1 MRTEEAYEL
10 DREYYESKMKEI
22 NKNENQKTICEWASQ
37 VFGDKANNINVYKE
51 KLKEEIEEFL
61 LSQNPD
67 ELADI
72 YIVIVQLANILN
84 SDLQTLVNDKMK
96 INRERKWNF
105 NGKVFKHIIKDEEK
119 KTLGRNK

>member
-1 MRTEEAYEL
+1 MRAEEAYEL
-10 DREYYESKMKEI
+10 DRQYYESKMKEI
-22 NKNENQKTICEWASQ
+22 NKNENQKTICEWAKG

-51 KLKEEIEEFL
+51 KLKEEIEEFF

-105 NGKVFKHIIKDEEK
+105 NGKVFKHKS
-119 KTLGRNK
+119 

>member
-1 MRTEEAYEL
+1 M
-10 DREYYESKMKEI
+10 
-22 NKNENQKTICEWASQ
+22 NENQKTICEWASQ
-37 VFGDKANNINVYKE
+37 VFGDKANNTNVYKE
-51 KLKEEIEEFL
+51 KLKEEVDEFL
-61 LSQNPD
+61 SSQNPD

-105 NGKVFKHIIKDEEK
+105 NGKVFKHKS
-119 KTLGRNK
+119 

>member
-1 MRTEEAYEL
+1 M
-10 DREYYESKMKEI
+10 
-22 NKNENQKTICEWASQ
+22 NENQKTICEWAKD
-37 VFGDKANNINVYKE
+37 VFGDKSNNIDVYKE
-51 KLKEEIEEFL
+51 KLKEEINEFF

-72 YIVIVQLANILN
+72 YIVTVQLANILN

-105 NGKVFKHIIKDEEK
+105 NGKVFKH
-119 KTLGRNK
+119 KT